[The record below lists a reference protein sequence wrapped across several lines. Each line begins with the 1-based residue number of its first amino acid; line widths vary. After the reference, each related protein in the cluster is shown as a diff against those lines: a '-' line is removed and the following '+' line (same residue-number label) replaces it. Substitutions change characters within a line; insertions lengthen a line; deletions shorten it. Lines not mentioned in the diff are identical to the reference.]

1 MVEIISVGTPSLG
14 DRSYLAHNGEV
25 ALVVDAQRDI
35 DRMLGLAARLQVRI
49 THVLS
54 LRRVMWVDR
63 RGGRGRLA

>member
-14 DRSYLAHNGEV
+14 DRSYLAHNGEL

-49 THVLS
+49 THVL
-54 LRRVMWVDR
+54 RRVMWVDR